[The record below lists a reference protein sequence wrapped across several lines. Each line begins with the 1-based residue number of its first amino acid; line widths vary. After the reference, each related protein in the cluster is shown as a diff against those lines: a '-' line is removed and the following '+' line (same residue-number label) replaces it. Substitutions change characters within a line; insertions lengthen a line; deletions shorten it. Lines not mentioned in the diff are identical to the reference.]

1 MSYHPALLQLLGT
14 CPCPPPV
21 TAAQGREERKHD
33 HFSHCRLQKWEIF
46 FFASQHKNPISRMP
60 VRCSLKEGDMTKG
73 VQRLKLQ
80 LQCKPAIVMRF
91 CSVSMRQ
98 NNQGEFLLDHLA
110 PIKVST
116 EPNQAGQVVMWE
128 FIRIILVLTPTC
140 NLVIPSQSC

>member
-80 LQCKPAIVMRF
+80 LQCKPAIVMRRGGDPYL
-91 CSVSMRQ
+91 CGRYP
-98 NNQGEFLLDHLA
+98 LLMCHLIRSGDDHHYLFTTH
-110 PIKVST
+110 PSS
-116 EPNQAGQVVMWE
+116 
-128 FIRIILVLTPTC
+128 RRY
-140 NLVIPSQSC
+140 IPLMGH

>member
-73 VQRLKLQ
+73 VQKQ
-80 LQCKPAIVMRF
+80 TYTPSRF
-91 CSVSMRQ
+91 A
-98 NNQGEFLLDHLA
+98 NQHQEIEQR
-110 PIKVST
+110 IKYNET
-116 EPNQAGQVVMWE
+116 ETTITV
-128 FIRIILVLTPTC
+128 
-140 NLVIPSQSC
+140 